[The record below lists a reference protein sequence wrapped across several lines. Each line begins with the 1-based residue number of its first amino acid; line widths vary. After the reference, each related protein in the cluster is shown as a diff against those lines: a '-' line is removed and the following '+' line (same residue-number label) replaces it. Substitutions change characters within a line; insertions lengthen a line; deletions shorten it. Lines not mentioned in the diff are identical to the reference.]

1 MLLFFAAVPQQSES
15 VKGEVKL
22 DQFQYHPEYKN
33 RSSER
38 FKELSDRFKTNV
50 SKVLSL
56 RQAQHNNIH
65 SIVMTQ
71 EAKVITKPLFMITH
85 CRAQNNF

>member
-22 DQFQYHPEYKN
+22 NQFQYHPDYRN
-33 RSSER
+33 HSSKR

-50 SKVLSL
+50 SLVSL
-56 RQAQHNNIH
+56 RQAQHNDIH
-65 SIVMTQ
+65 SIVMTH
-71 EAKVITKPLFMITH
+71 EAKVITNPLLKVLIM
-85 CRAQNNF
+85 Q